1 MNETE
6 ELEKQYS
13 PSRWSKR
20 YSAEEVI
27 QKHVEFITEGKK
39 RFHSRFQYMYILTNH
54 DGNT

>member
-39 RFHSRFQYMYILTNH
+39 RFHSIVFNIHTN
-54 DGNT
+54 